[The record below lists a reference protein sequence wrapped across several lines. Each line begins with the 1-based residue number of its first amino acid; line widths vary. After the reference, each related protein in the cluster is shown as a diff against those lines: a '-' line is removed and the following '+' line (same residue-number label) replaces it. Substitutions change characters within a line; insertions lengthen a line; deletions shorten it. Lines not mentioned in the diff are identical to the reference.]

1 MFSTRFLKPA
11 ARVAAVLALAAQIPA
26 GAQDTWPSKTITY
39 VVPYPPGGTT
49 DIVGRLIAQRLGTIL
64 SGTVIVDNKPGATG
78 AIGST
83 YVARSAPDG
92 YTILGTSIGPQAIV
106 PNLVPKL
113 TYDPVRSFQPVAL
126 IGTVPHVAVVAGSSS
141 YRSLGDL
148 IADARKRPGQ
158 LVFASGGN
166 GTILQMQGELL
177 KTQAKIDMLHV
188 PYKGDIPAL
197 QDVLAGHA
205 TMMFAPIAA
214 ALPHIQSG
222 KLRALAVTSKQ
233 RLKPLPAVPT
243 MAEAGVPDFVAEQ
256 WQAVYLPA
264 GAPEAITRRLSTE
277 VKRILAE
284 PEVAARLEGL
294 GITPVA
300 GGPQELAETQRA
312 DTLKWGRVIKDAG
325 IKAE

>member
-1 MFSTRFLKPA
+1 MRCGRFLISTA
-11 ARVAAVLALAAQIPA
+11 FIGAVLALALPVSADAQNA
-26 GAQDTWPSKTITY
+26 WPSKTITY

-49 DIVGRLIAQRLGTIL
+49 DIVGRLLAQRLSSVL
-64 SGTVIVDNKPGATG
+64 SATVVVDNKPGATG
-78 AIGST
+78 AIGSA

-92 YTILGTSIGPQAIV
+92 HTILATSIGPQAIV

-113 TYDPVRSFQPVAL
+113 AYDPVKSFQPVAL
-126 IGTVPHVAVVAGSSS
+126 IGTVPHVAIVAGNSS
-141 YRSLGDL
+141 YRTLGDL
-148 IADARKRPGQ
+148 IEDARKRPGQ

-177 KTQAKIDMLHV
+177 KMQTRIDMLHV

-205 TMMFAPIAA
+205 TMMFAPVAA

-233 RLKPLPAVPT
+233 RLKPLPNVPT
-243 MAEAGVPDFVAEQ
+243 MPESGVAGFVAEQ

-264 GAPEAITRRLSTE
+264 GTPDAITQRMSTE
-277 VKRILAE
+277 IRRVLQE
-284 PEVAARLEGL
+284 PEVVAKLEGL

-300 GGPQELAETQRA
+300 GGPQELAEIQKA
-312 DTLKWGRVIKDAG
+312 DTLKWGKVIREAG

>member
-1 MFSTRFLKPA
+1 MFSTRFLRLA
-11 ARVAAVLALAAQIPA
+11 ACVAAVLASTVQIPA
-26 GAQDTWPSKTITY
+26 GAQDAWPSKTITY

-49 DIVGRLIAQRLGTIL
+49 DIVGRLLAQRLGTL
-64 SGTVIVDNKPGATG
+64 LPGTVIVDNKPGATG
-78 AIGST
+78 AIGSA

-92 YTILGTSIGPQAIV
+92 YTVLGTSIGPQAIV

-113 TYDPVRSFQPVAL
+113 TYDPVKSFQPVAL
-126 IGTVPHVAVVAGSSS
+126 IGMVPHVAVVAGGSA
-141 YRSLGDL
+141 YPSLGDL

-177 KTQAKIDMLHV
+177 KMQARIDMLHV

-197 QDVLAGHA
+197 QDVLAGHV

-222 KLRALAVTSKQ
+222 KLKALAVTSKQ

-243 MAEAGVPDFVAEQ
+243 MAEAGVQDFVAEQ

-277 VKRILAE
+277 VQRILAE
-284 PEVAARLEGL
+284 PAVAAKLEGL

-300 GGPQELAETQRA
+300 GGPQELAEIQKA
-312 DTLKWGRVIKDAG
+312 DTLKWGKVIKEAG